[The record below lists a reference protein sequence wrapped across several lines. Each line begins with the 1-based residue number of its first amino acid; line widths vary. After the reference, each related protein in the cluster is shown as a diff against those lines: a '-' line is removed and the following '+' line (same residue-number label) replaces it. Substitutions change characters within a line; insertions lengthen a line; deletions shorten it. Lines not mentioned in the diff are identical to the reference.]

1 MKGFNTDHCNN
12 YTNHCRISCKGWVTS
27 TGGALW
33 RMFRASLPR
42 PHTSPSHRSSQ
53 SCPLSLIFSVFSE
66 AFASVFISTVIVVR
80 NNYIYI
86 ILYIFPFSF
95 PPDFFIRTIQSHF
108 HISAQNQKYVFLQI
122 NCSLEYMF
130 I

>member
-1 MKGFNTDHCNN
+1 MQGLGNINRWSFVETVYKPPCPGPTPVPGTDRH
-12 YTNHCRISCKGWVTS
+12 
-27 TGGALW
+27 
-33 RMFRASLPR
+33 
-42 PHTSPSHRSSQ
+42 SQ
-53 SCPLSLIFSVFSE
+53 SCPLSHVLSVFSE

-95 PPDFFIRTIQSHF
+95 PPDFFIRTIHF

-122 NCSLEYMF
+122 NCSLSICLF
-130 I
+130 SNHNFHPLV